1 MLMVI
6 KSAPE
11 TPEGKRG
18 IMLATYMSAD
28 IVLLQNGVYFMQGQ
42 KLEDTGFVGRT
53 YVLEDDRLLRG
64 LETDADDRNI
74 QGINYDGLIDVMAE
88 HDNVIGMF

>member
-1 MLMVI
+1 MLTII

-11 TPEGKRG
+11 TPEGRRG
-18 IMLATYMSAD
+18 VKLATYMSAD

-42 KLEDTGFVGRT
+42 KLEDAGFTGKT
-53 YVLEDDRLLRG
+53 YVIEDDRLLRG
-64 LETDADDRNI
+64 LKADNDNKTI
-74 QGINYDGLIDVMAE
+74 QGINYDRLVDLMAE